1 MVVQLK
7 AGELLPGRDSQ
18 WRLVRMHNFMKGL
31 VEASVDTRFVYL
43 NL

>member
-18 WRLVRMHNFMKGL
+18 WRLVRKHNFRKGL
-31 VEASVDTRFVYL
+31 VSASVDARFMCL